1 MWSLDSVLS
10 PDNYMMFYHS
20 SISSN
25 FIHFDP
31 PLYIYPFTSMFIS
44 FPSDCYP
51 FSSISI
57 TFINFQLPLS
67 IVIHFIHCH
76 PFSSNLIHF
85 HPMLPIFIQFYPQ
98 SSIFIHFIHFYW
110 FASTIINFHSFYRS
124 GRFGLLAARSK
135 IFQFR
140 TFFVYLVAIRAKGS
154 SSIIIASSL

>member
-1 MWSLDSVLS
+1 MIAYYHQKTIWCFITHPFHPILS
-10 PDNYMMFYHS
+10 TLIHLYT
-20 SISSN
+20 
-25 FIHFDP
+25 FIHLRP
-31 PLYIYPFTSMFIS
+31 
-44 FPSDCYP
+44 C
-51 FSSISI
+51 
-57 TFINFQLPLS
+57 LS
-67 IVIHFIHCH
+67 VFHQIVIHFHPSQLLLSIFNYPY

-140 TFFVYLVAIRAKGS
+140 TFVVYLVAIRAKGS
-154 SSIIIASSL
+154 SSIIIASSF